1 MPNSLPHVGPRQAY
15 VEVYFTHATADDTIS
30 FSQVTCGDR
39 KPVGGSALESS
50 AAAIRRRV
58 IEAIG
63 KPVRLNPLLPHVTT
77 PRIAAVGH
85 APRSAS
91 EVEGWVPCCI
101 VTAIVKTP
109 LGVRASSHV
118 ESVATTQRAHYV
130 SATPQ
135 TSLVTRGTQVGVPS
149 HPTDF
154 TKDWSVRA
162 RNVEIG
168 QHSYINLMSFFIPAQ
183 RSCRSTSSTRPLLSF
198 DLVSRHHV
206 LTDIDPSIRVL
217 DRTDAQFDRRIRA
230 GHDIVTDMEL
240 LTTPTIATA
249 FMTSSTALVS
259 EAENRKS
266 KYQVTG
272 PWF

>member
-15 VEVYFTHATADDTIS
+15 AEVYFTHATADDTIS
-30 FSQVTCGDR
+30 FSQVTRGDR
-39 KPVGGSALESS
+39 EPTEGNALESS
-50 AAAIRRRV
+50 AAAIRHRV
-58 IEAIG
+58 IEAVG
-63 KPVRLNPLLPHVTT
+63 RPVRLDPILPHVMAPHVATVGNIPKT
-77 PRIAAVGH
+77 PR
-85 APRSAS
+85 
-91 EVEGWVPCCI
+91 EVEGLVPCCI

-118 ESVATTQRAHYV
+118 ESVAPAQRVHHV
-130 SATPQ
+130 SGTSQ
-135 TSLVTRGTQVGVPS
+135 TRLVTRGTQVGVPS

-183 RSCRSTSSTRPLLSF
+183 RSCRSTSSTKPLLSF
-198 DLVSRHHV
+198 DLVSRHHI
-206 LTDIDPSIRVL
+206 LDETDSSIRVL
-217 DRTDAQFDRRIRA
+217 DRTDAQFDRGIRA

-240 LTTPTIATA
+240 LATPTIATS

-259 EAENRKS
+259 EEENRKS
-266 KYQVTG
+266 KYQVTD